1 MDAGDTIKTWL
12 RGIRR
17 SLTWD
22 GKVEVEH
29 FDEEVEVYSEKEKE
43 NFIKRLVE
51 ADLAG
56 LREVR
61 HSYEYCKKLAAVGD
75 KFKSSRRWI
84 TNPDELYVDFGNGWH
99 TAFITRR
106 QNAFCGICKKSEENQ
121 Q

>member
-1 MDAGDTIKTWL
+1 MDASDNTKFWL
-12 RGIRR
+12 RGIRK

-22 GKVEVEH
+22 GKVEVER
-29 FDEEVEVYSEKEKE
+29 FDEEVEVYSEKAKE
-43 NFIKRLVE
+43 NFIKRLVD

-56 LREVR
+56 LGEVE
-61 HSYEYCKKLAAVGD
+61 HSYEYCQKLAVIAD

-84 TNPDELYVDFGNGWH
+84 TKPDELYVDFGNGWH

-106 QNAFCGICKKSEENQ
+106 QNAFNGICKKSEENQ